1 MKYASGENQTEDSG
15 PNGRNLRPT
24 VDPVGSIRLIL
35 STSAAQRALR
45 AMPQRDRERIIRALD
60 NMKTDPLAGDH
71 RAARR
76 VRRLYRRRVGSWRI
90 IFSLKTDQHVVLVGD
105 IVRRTSRTY

>member
-1 MKYASGENQTEDSG
+1 
-15 PNGRNLRPT
+15 
-24 VDPVGSIRLIL
+24 
-35 STSAAQRALR
+35 
-45 AMPQRDRERIIRALD
+45 
-60 NMKTDPLAGDH
+60 MKTDPLAGDH

>member
-1 MKYASGENQTEDSG
+1 
-15 PNGRNLRPT
+15 
-24 VDPVGSIRLIL
+24 
-35 STSAAQRALR
+35 
-45 AMPQRDRERIIRALD
+45 
-60 NMKTDPLAGDH
+60 MKTDPLAGDH

-76 VRRLYRRRVGSWRI
+76 VRRLYRLRVGSWRI